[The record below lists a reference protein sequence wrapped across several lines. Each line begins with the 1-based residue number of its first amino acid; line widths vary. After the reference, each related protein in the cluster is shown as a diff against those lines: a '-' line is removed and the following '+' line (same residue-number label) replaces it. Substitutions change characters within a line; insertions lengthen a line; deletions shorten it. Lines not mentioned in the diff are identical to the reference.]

1 MGPKHLSIRVP
12 WHDTGW
18 EGNVCKNP
26 NLNSSCL
33 ILDRLA
39 PMKDDGPNYCLNYDI
54 TKHPK
59 YRNLRNQQN
68 AGKSLDELDDNQY
81 PACISERMAFMSP
94 FEYNLTIKYPYTYRP
109 KLSHF
114 LPTKIRNP
122 PYSASTIPF
131 YWLSK
136 KGIKAFLESDILQV
150 SMEDE
155 KEFENDNDIKTDW
168 TNVFNNQKLI
178 IDWFYNQII
187 PEKSLC
193 FFYAKKVPF
202 VEEQSRIIIGVGRV
216 KKIDDYKEY
225 DYKENRKYRGL
236 IWERMVH
243 HSIRPDFEDGFILPY
258 HQAIK
263 FAEENPDIEFDPLE
277 LAVYPPK
284 GKIGEFSYVSEHVS
298 SDSAID
304 VILSCAESL
313 KKAKKIGIKGPWDKS
328 LSWINLQIGE
338 LWKMRGPYPGMGS
351 ALTALGF
358 SLGNFIAMELS
369 DQRKL
374 DEDPWILLEESFQEP
389 DKYYTSEIA
398 GEVKSMKDVWE
409 ILTSEEK
416 DLLKLISRFDLSPL
430 QASMLLLPE
439 KREEFGL
446 NFNDNDIL
454 ENPYQIFEQTRHT
467 IDPVSF
473 LTIDHG
479 VLPGHEIAKKFPL
492 PDQSKIESELD
503 WRRIRALISE
513 ILEEA
518 SYNGHSLLPQNLI
531 IEKSK
536 EFQLDPPCNLNGKI
550 ILAKE
555 KFFSEII
562 EKVEMADG
570 NLAYQL
576 KEISEKVNFIR
587 SKILS
592 RKKGKRNLSNIEWE
606 KLLFNYLEK
615 KHPLEKSKDP
625 EAEKAAREEKA
636 VALREI
642 AESRVSVLIGS
653 AGTGKTTLLSIL
665 CQEDEIRERGILLLA
680 PTGKARVKMEQALD
694 LSTRKDPKIKAYNV
708 AQFLVKSGRYDGETG
723 RFLSNDEPPKRVG
736 ETVIIDEASM
746 LTEEML
752 ASLLQSIK
760 GYKRLILVGDRYQ
773 LPPIGT
779 GRPFVDIITE
789 FKPESL
795 DDNQFPKVG
804 DSYAEL
810 TINRRQTLEECGKR
824 YDIQLANWFRGGSL
838 LSTDDKIFD
847 ILNGLDKSD
856 CLKIH
861 QWKSP
866 EEFSD
871 LLFKILKTELN
882 LNADNDFRT
891 FNNSLG
897 AINGVFK
904 VGAAK
909 KAENWQILSPVR
921 NRTHGV
927 SEINR
932 SIHQKFKSAYVRS
945 SRSRD
950 NKKKKY
956 DDYTKKAQPAGS
968 EEIVWGDKVINIQN
982 QSIGAWN
989 IKDKKNEDGYLANG
1003 EIGIF
1008 VDKTPIKNKFFA
1020 LKFEFSSQQGLE
1032 YSFFDS
1038 LTPMNSKYKFKNSDE
1053 EQPSLE
1059 LAYALTVHKA
1069 QGSEFGKVI
1078 LVIPRNS
1085 FNMSRELI
1093 YTALTR
1099 QQEGIVILYEGN
1111 PIDLMDYSE
1120 EKWSETNQR
1129 FTNLFQ
1135 APHPRQVKDKKDLFL
1150 EDRLINRALRGEDV
1164 RSKSELIIAN
1174 ILYHHGIDY
1183 EYEGVLEFDGE
1194 VRRPDFIVEDDD
1206 SGEIYYWEHLGMLNN
1221 LGYRQNWEKKKK
1233 WYHKHGINEDG
1244 GENGTLIVSVDNTK
1258 GGIYSE
1264 EIEKLLKKYSLIQ

>member
-1 MGPKHLSIRVP
+1 MGLKHLSIRVP

-18 EGNVCKNP
+18 EGTVCQNP

-39 PMKDDGPNYCLNYDI
+39 PKKDDGADYCLDYEV
-54 TKHPK
+54 TKHPN
-59 YRNLRNQQN
+59 YRKLRNQKN
-68 AGKSLDELDDNQY
+68 AGKCLDELEDKQY
-81 PACISERMAFMSP
+81 PACVSERMAFMSP

-114 LPTKIRNP
+114 LPTKISNP

-136 KGIKAFLESDILQV
+136 KGIKSLLESNTLPV
-150 SMEDE
+150 SMENE
-155 KEFENDNDIKTDW
+155 KDFEKDNEIRTDW
-168 TNVFNNQKLI
+168 ANVYNNQKLI
-178 IDWFYNQII
+178 IDWFYSQIK

-202 VEEQSRIIIGVGRV
+202 VEEQNRIIIGVGRV
-216 KKIDDYKEY
+216 KQIDDYREY
-225 DYKENRKYRGL
+225 DYKEDREYRGL

-243 HSIRPDFEDGFILPY
+243 HSIRPDFDDGFILPY
-258 HQAIK
+258 HAAIK
-263 FAEENPDIEFDPLE
+263 FADENPDIEFDPTE

-284 GKIGEFSYVSEHVS
+284 GKIREFSYVTEHVS
-298 SDSAID
+298 NDSAID
-304 VILSCAESL
+304 VMLSCAESL
-313 KKAKKIGIKGPWDKS
+313 KKAIKIGLKGPWKKS
-328 LSWINLQIGE
+328 LNWINLQIGE

-358 SLGNFIAMELS
+358 SLGNFIALEID
-369 DQRKL
+369 DQLKE
-374 DEDPWILLEESFQEP
+374 DENPWIILEASFENP
-389 DKYYTSEIA
+389 DDYFSNELA
-398 GEVKSMKDVWE
+398 GELKGMKDVWE
-409 ILTSEEK
+409 ILTNDEK
-416 DLLKLISRFDLSPL
+416 DLLQLISRFDLSPL
-430 QASMLLLPE
+430 QAKMILMPE
-439 KREEFGL
+439 TRDEFGL
-446 NFNDNDIL
+446 NFDENEVL
-454 ENPYQIFEQTRHT
+454 ENPYLIFEQTHHT
-467 IDPVSF
+467 VEPISF

-479 VLPGHEIAKKFPL
+479 VLPCHEIANKFPL
-492 PDQSKIESELD
+492 PDKSKIESELD

-518 SYNGHSLLPQNLI
+518 TYEGHSLLPQNLI

-536 EFQLDPPCNLNGKI
+536 ELQLDPPCNLNGKI

-555 KFFSEII
+555 KYFLEVI
-562 EKVEMADG
+562 EKIEMEDG
-570 NLAYQL
+570 KPAYQL
-576 KEISEKVNFIR
+576 TEIYKNANFI
-587 SKILS
+587 KNKLLS
-592 RKKGKRNLSNIEWE
+592 RKEGKRNLSNIEWE

-615 KHPLEKSKDP
+615 KYPLEKSKDP
-625 EAEKAAREEKA
+625 EAEKKARDEKSA
-636 VALREI
+636 ALREI
-642 AESRVSVLIGS
+642 AESRLSVLIGS

-665 CQEDEIRERGILLLA
+665 CQEPEIRERGILLLA
-680 PTGKARVKMEQALD
+680 PTGKARVKMEQALG
-694 LSTRKDPKIKAYNV
+694 LSSRKDPKIKAYNI
-708 AQFLVKSGRYDGETG
+708 AQFLVKSSRYNGETG
-723 RFLSNDEPPKRVG
+723 RFFLNDEPPKRVG
-736 ETVIIDEASM
+736 ETVIVDEASM

-789 FKPESL
+789 FKPETL

-838 LSTDDKIFD
+838 LSTDDMIFD
-847 ILNGLDKSD
+847 LLNGLKKSD
-856 CLKIH
+856 CLKIY
-861 QWKSP
+861 QWDSP
-866 EEFSD
+866 DEFSH
-871 LLFKILKTELN
+871 LLFEILKNELN
-882 LNADNDFRT
+882 LKTNNDYKT

-897 AINGVFK
+897 AVNGIFK

-909 KAENWQILSPVR
+909 KAEKWQILSPVR
-921 NRTHGV
+921 NRNHGV

-932 SIHQKFKSAYVRS
+932 AIHQKFKTAYIRSA
-945 SRSRD
+945 RSRE
-950 NKKKKY
+950 NKLKRY
-956 DDYTKKAQPAGS
+956 DDYTKKAKPAGP

-982 QSIGAWN
+982 QSIGTWN
-989 IKDKKNEDGYLANG
+989 INNKKQEDGYLANG

-1008 VDKTPIKNKFFA
+1008 VEKSPINNKDFA
-1020 LKFEFSSQQGLE
+1020 LKFEFSSQLGLE
-1032 YSFFDS
+1032 YSFFES
-1038 LTPMNSKYKFKNSDE
+1038 LTPMNSKYRFKNIDE
-1053 EQPSLE
+1053 DQPSLE

-1085 FNMSRELI
+1085 FNISRELI

-1099 QQEGIVILYEGN
+1099 QQDGIIILFEGN
-1111 PIDLMDYSE
+1111 PIDLMNYSE

-1129 FTNLFQ
+1129 FTNLFR
-1135 APHPRQVKDKKDLFL
+1135 APCPREVKDKKDLFL
-1150 EDRLINRALRGEDV
+1150 EDRLINRTLRGEDV

-1174 ILYHHGIDY
+1174 ILYHYGIDY

-1194 VRRPDFIVEDDD
+1194 VRRPDFIIEDDD
-1206 SGEIYYWEHLGMLNN
+1206 SGEFYYWEHLGMLNN
-1221 LGYRQNWEKKKK
+1221 LRYKQNWEKKKE
-1233 WYHKHGINEDG
+1233 WYYKNGITVEG
-1244 GENGTLIVSVDNTK
+1244 GRNGTLIISVDNKK

-1264 EIEKLLKKYSLIQ
+1264 EIENILKKHSLI